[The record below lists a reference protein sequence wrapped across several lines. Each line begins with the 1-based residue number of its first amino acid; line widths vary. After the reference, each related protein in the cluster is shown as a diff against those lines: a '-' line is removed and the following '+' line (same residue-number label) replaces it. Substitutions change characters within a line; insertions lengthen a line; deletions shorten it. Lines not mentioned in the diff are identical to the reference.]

1 MERWDNKAS
10 EFNPNRHVSKQDT
23 VTTGYTYQN
32 PPSTTGIP
40 SYSETYPKTPRTE
53 YGWVC
58 PQCGRVYSPWTSMC
72 LYCGGGSWTI
82 TCGPQTIC
90 KSDNTTTA
98 KPVPGVVTT
107 ATNTDDTALHKTYVY
122 TGPAPE
128 VHLTN

>member
-10 EFNPNRHVSKQDT
+10 EFNQSRHASKQDT
-23 VTTGYTYQN
+23 TAGVTYQN
-32 PPSTTGIP
+32 PPSSTGIP

-90 KSDNTTTA
+90 KSDSTTVTA
-98 KPVPGVVTT
+98 KTVPGTLTT
-107 ATNTDDTALHKTYVY
+107 ATNTDDILHKAYVY